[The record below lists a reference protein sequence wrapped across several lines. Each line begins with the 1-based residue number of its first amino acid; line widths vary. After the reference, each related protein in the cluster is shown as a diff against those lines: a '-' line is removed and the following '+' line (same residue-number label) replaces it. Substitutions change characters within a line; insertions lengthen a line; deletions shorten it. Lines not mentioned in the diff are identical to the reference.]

1 MQNQSQNEADASNI
15 SSQKPSPD
23 SPDSLSNFQENQTQ
37 SEKSNGTRC
46 NGDSSFAQNGDNNDF
61 SAIDAQKN
69 VSIEK
74 VSASVATQKQKNAK
88 DQDADKK
95 KKPVKK
101 KRNLWWI
108 KATIISLV
116 LSAFFS
122 YISNLVENADQLIIV
137 IVLLAFL
144 IISGIV
150 FDAIGVAVTSCDVTP
165 IISMASRKVYGAKTA
180 LNLVKN
186 SDTVSSVCND
196 IIGDIFSIISGA
208 CSAALVVKITMQ
220 LTETW
225 QIVLSIAVSAIVSAL
240 TIGGKAFMKRIAIS
254 NSKDFVMFVARVIA
268 IFSKDERK
276 IRQKEKAAKQ
286 ELKAHEQ
293 SAENNKSDKHQDC
306 KVESVSSKQQK
317 TDKKQKSQG
326 DKQ

>member
-1 MQNQSQNEADASNI
+1 M
-15 SSQKPSPD
+15 
-23 SPDSLSNFQENQTQ
+23 
-37 SEKSNGTRC
+37 
-46 NGDSSFAQNGDNNDF
+46 
-61 SAIDAQKN
+61 
-69 VSIEK
+69 
-74 VSASVATQKQKNAK
+74 
-88 DQDADKK
+88 
-95 KKPVKK
+95 
-101 KRNLWWI
+101 
-108 KATIISLV
+108 
-116 LSAFFS
+116 
-122 YISNLVENADQLIIV
+122 
-137 IVLLAFL
+137 LLAFL

-208 CSAALVVKITMQ
+208 CSAALVVKITTQ

-225 QIVLSIAVSAIVSAL
+225 QIMLSIAVSAIVSAL

>member
-23 SPDSLSNFQENQTQ
+23 SPDGLSNFQENQTQ
-37 SEKSNGTRC
+37 SEKSDGTQC
-46 NGDSSFAQNGDNNDF
+46 NGVSSFAQNGEKNDS
-61 SAIDAQKN
+61 SAADAQKN

-74 VSASVATQKQKNAK
+74 VSANVATQKQKSAK

-286 ELKAHEQ
+286 EQKAHEK
-293 SAENNKSDKHQDC
+293 SSENDNFDKHQDGN
-306 KVESVSSKQQK
+306 VENASKQHT